1 MMMTINLMAEPT
13 DGIDGQVLIIHVESL
28 KGEVVVLNGA
38 SAFHSLIQ
46 GLPFVKVVFRHPIAP
61 K

>member
-46 GLPFVKVVFRHPIAP
+46 DCRL
-61 K
+61 